1 MKFCPKCNS
10 IMVPKKS
17 NGKNTYR
24 CTKCGYEEEVPETT
38 IVVTSK
44 VKHSIKEKTLILE
57 EEEMPSGAQ
66 KIKGVLCP
74 SCKNDEAYFWILQT
88 RRADEP
94 PTRFYKCTKCGKVWR
109 EYE

>member
-10 IMVPKKS
+10 LMVPRKI
-17 NGKNTYR
+17 NGKNIYK
-24 CTKCGYEEEVPETT
+24 CTKCGYEEETAHSITVTT
-38 IVVTSK
+38 K
-44 VKHSIKEKTLILE
+44 VKHSVKEKTLVLE
-57 EEEMPSGAQ
+57 QEEMPTGAQ
-66 KIKGVLCP
+66 KIKGILCP
-74 SCKNDEAYFWILQT
+74 VCGNDEAYFWILQT